1 MGGGERERE
10 RGRRKK
16 GNKIFRPR
24 INKSK
29 SIYLCLLEN
38 TLSFLSLK
46 ELLSFILGESGE
58 SFSSHFPS
66 SSSPCQPFRL
76 HLGEEEEASS
86 SSRGES
92 CATELEKSRRAKRE
106 DKSPSCVC
114 VCAKSFFLSSFSNLR
129 TCLSFLAFSRF
140 LSSKMAVAAPTKG

>member
-1 MGGGERERE
+1 MRGGGGERGRERE

-24 INKSK
+24 INKSE

-92 CATELEKSRRAKRE
+92 CATERKVEEQREKT
-106 DKSPSCVC
+106 SPLLVC
-114 VCAKSFFLSSFSNLR
+114 VCAKSF
-129 TCLSFLAFSRF
+129 LSFLF
-140 LSSKMAVAAPTKG
+140 LQLAHLSLILGFLPVSLF

>member
-1 MGGGERERE
+1 MGGGERERERE

-24 INKSK
+24 INKSE

-66 SSSPCQPFRL
+66 SSPPCQPFRL

-92 CATELEKSRRAKRE
+92 CATERKVEEQREKT
-106 DKSPSCVC
+106 SPLLVC
-114 VCAKSFFLSSFSNLR
+114 VCAKSFFLSSFFNLR
-129 TCLSFLAFSRF
+129 TCLSFLAFSRS